1 MSWGLFKLNV
11 IRKTG
16 VINSN
21 TVKTVAKV
29 WAEEYDAAV
38 KRGIDFI
45 NFESIQVGNKQIMET
60 LFLVALLKGMSS
72 PSDKFSLVNEFGN
85 GVKAYWAGASMK
97 PFPIP
102 LIPAPGSIQN
112 LIVNSNIVTNVGTW
126 PMYPPIKPVS
136 KQEILVDMFIIAALI
151 HLFSIGGIIQTTSLY
166 PSAPTPIPAPGIIPW
181 TGYIVPPTIPIPNIN
196 YPSDDN
202 TEPPVIEI
210 PEADIITPP
219 TNENGGDVDSNDG
232 SNDGQDD
239 GSNDGSNDGVSD
251 TLGGN
256 TSLQNVINVTLPDM
270 SVDSFDVRAY
280 IASFQQQLEDD
291 GCCCD

>member
-60 LFLVALLKGMSS
+60 LFFVALLKGMSS
-72 PSDKFSLVNEFGN
+72 PSDKFSLVNEFGS

-136 KQEILVDMFIIAALI
+136 KQEIMVDMFIIAALI

-239 GSNDGSNDGVSD
+239 GSNDGVSD

>member
-45 NFESIQVGNKQIMET
+45 NFESIQVGNTQIMET
-60 LFLVALLKGMSS
+60 LFFVALLKGMSS
-72 PSDKFSLVNEFGN
+72 PSDKFSLVNEFGS
-85 GVKAYWAGASMK
+85 GVKAYWAGAQMK

-136 KQEILVDMFIIAALI
+136 KQAIMVDLFIIAALI

-166 PSAPTPIPAPGIIPW
+166 PSAPSPIPAPGIIPW

-239 GSNDGSNDGVSD
+239 GSNDGVSD

-270 SVDSFDVRAY
+270 SVDSFDAKAY

>member
-60 LFLVALLKGMSS
+60 LFFVALLKGMSS
-72 PSDKFSLVNEFGN
+72 PSDKFSLVNEFGS

-136 KQEILVDMFIIAALI
+136 KQEIMVDMFIIAALI

-166 PSAPTPIPAPGIIPW
+166 PSAPTPIPAPGVIPW

-219 TNENGGDVDSNDG
+219 TNENGGDGDSNDG
-232 SNDGQDD
+232 SNDGQD
-239 GSNDGSNDGVSD
+239 DGSNDGVSD

>member
-16 VINSN
+16 VINPN

-60 LFLVALLKGMSS
+60 LFFVALLKGMSS
-72 PSDKFSLVNEFGN
+72 PSDKFSLVNEFGS

-239 GSNDGSNDGVSD
+239 GSNDGVSD